1 VTVPEMVRGES
12 CAEEMRA
19 VAAAAA
25 CDVRIARVTI
35 AMLEI
40 CRELRGRRIVGG
52 ESRGESSRER

>member
-40 CRELRGRRIVGG
+40 CRELRGRIVGG